1 MVPLSVDFNSSQRMN
16 RTLYF
21 ISTLSFLSVLACNRP
36 ISKFSWD
43 GNPIAPE
50 AIKFNNQSK
59 KATDFLWDFGDGG
72 ISVDSAPVHKFYS
85 SGTFMVRLTA
95 LNGKKKRISMESISI
110 KAPEDCLIHLSTS
123 LGDMVLKLYDE
134 TPAHR
139 DNFIKL
145 IEESFF
151 DNLLFHRV
159 IDGFMIQGGDPQSRN
174 AAKGAR
180 LGMGGPGYTIPAEFN
195 DHLVHVKGALAAA
208 RTGGPSNPEM
218 RSSGSQF
225 YIVQGTP
232 VSEHSLNMMEAR
244 TGIPYGDKEK
254 ADYLSLGGTPQLDK
268 NYTVFGRVIEGLEV
282 IDKIA
287 KVQKDGA
294 DRPVTDVTMTV
305 KLIK

>member
-1 MVPLSVDFNSSQRMN
+1 MN
-16 RTLYF
+16 KV
-21 ISTLSFLSVLACNRP
+21 SFFFLTILLLTGVACNRP
-36 ISKFSWD
+36 ISKFSWE
-43 GNPIAPE
+43 GNTVAPG
-50 AIKFNNQSK
+50 AIKFKNESK
-59 KATDFLWDFGDGG
+59 KATDFLWDFGDGV
-72 ISVDSAPVHKFYS
+72 ISADSTPVHRFYK
-85 SGTFMVRLTA
+85 SGDFVVRLTA
-95 LNGKKKRISMESISI
+95 LNGKKKRISMENITI

-123 LGDMVLKLYDE
+123 LGDMVIKLYDE

-139 DNFIKL
+139 DNFMKL
-145 IEESFF
+145 VEESYF
-151 DNLLFHRV
+151 DSLLFHRV

-195 DHLVHVKGALAAA
+195 DDLVHVKGALAAA

-232 VSEHSLNMMEAR
+232 VTENSLKIMESR
-244 TGIPYGDKEK
+244 TGIKYGDKQKE
-254 ADYLSLGGTPQLDK
+254 AYLSLGGTPQLDR

-294 DRPVTDVTMTV
+294 DRPVSDVSMTLKV
-305 KLIK
+305 IK

>member
-1 MVPLSVDFNSSQRMN
+1 MNNVSVFF
-16 RTLYF
+16 LVLLL
-21 ISTLSFLSVLACNRP
+21 IASFACNRP
-36 ISKFSWD
+36 VSRFSWE
-43 GNPIAPE
+43 GNTVAPG
-50 AIKFNNQSK
+50 AIHFKNDSK
-59 KATDFLWDFGDGG
+59 KATDFLWDFGDGS
-72 ISVDSAPVHKFYS
+72 ISVDSMPVHRFYS
-85 SGTFMVRLTA
+85 SGNFVVRLTA
-95 LNGKKKRISMESISI
+95 LNGKKKRISMENITI

-123 LGDMVLKLYDE
+123 LGDMVIKLYDE

-139 DNFIKL
+139 DNFMKL
-145 IEESFF
+145 VEEAYF
-151 DNLLFHRV
+151 DSLLFHRV

-195 DHLVHVKGALAAA
+195 DQLVHVKGALAAA

-225 YIVQGTP
+225 YIVHGAP
-232 VSEHSLNMMEAR
+232 VSENSLKIMESR
-244 TGIPYGDKEK
+244 NGFKYGDKQKEE
-254 ADYLSLGGTPQLDK
+254 YLALGGTPQLDN
-268 NYTVFGRVIEGLEV
+268 NYTVFGRVIEGLDV

-294 DRPVTDVTMTV
+294 DRPISDVLMTL

>member
-1 MVPLSVDFNSSQRMN
+1 MNNAPFFFLALLLLSAF
-16 RTLYF
+16 
-21 ISTLSFLSVLACNRP
+21 ACSRP
-36 ISKFSWD
+36 VSKFSWE
-43 GNPIAPE
+43 GNTVAPE
-50 AIKFNNQSK
+50 AIIFKNESK

-72 ISVDSAPVHKFYS
+72 VSVDSTSIHKFYK
-85 SGTFMVRLTA
+85 SGTFVVRLTA
-95 LNGKKKRISMESISI
+95 LNGKKKRISMENITI

-123 LGDMVLKLYDE
+123 LGDMVIKLYDE

-145 IEESFF
+145 VEESFF
-151 DNLLFHRV
+151 DSLLFHRV

-180 LGMGGPGYTIPAEFN
+180 LGMGGPGYTVPAEFN
-195 DHLVHVKGALAAA
+195 DNLLHVKGALAAA

-225 YIVQGTP
+225 YIVHGTP
-232 VSEHSLNMMEAR
+232 VNENSLKMIESR
-244 TGIPYGDKEK
+244 GGIKYGDNQKDE
-254 ADYLSLGGTPQLDK
+254 YVSLGGTPQLDR
-268 NYTVFGRVIEGLEV
+268 NYTVFGRVIEGLDV

-294 DRPVTDVTMTV
+294 DRPVTDVTMTL

>member
-1 MVPLSVDFNSSQRMN
+1 MNNAPFFFLALLLLSAF
-16 RTLYF
+16 
-21 ISTLSFLSVLACNRP
+21 ACSRP
-36 ISKFSWD
+36 VSKFSWE
-43 GNPIAPE
+43 GNTVAPE
-50 AIKFNNQSK
+50 AIIFKNESK

-72 ISVDSAPVHKFYS
+72 VSVDSTPIHKFYK
-85 SGTFMVRLTA
+85 SGTFVVRLTA
-95 LNGKKKRISMESISI
+95 LNGKKKRISMENITI

-123 LGDMVLKLYDE
+123 LGDMVIKLYDE

-145 IEESFF
+145 VEESFF
-151 DNLLFHRV
+151 DSLLFHRV

-180 LGMGGPGYTIPAEFN
+180 LGMGGPGYTVPAEFN
-195 DHLVHVKGALAAA
+195 DNLLHVKGALAAA

-225 YIVQGTP
+225 YIVHGTP
-232 VSEHSLNMMEAR
+232 VNENSLKMIESR
-244 TGIPYGDKEK
+244 GGIKYGDNQKDE
-254 ADYLSLGGTPQLDK
+254 YVSLGGTPQLDR
-268 NYTVFGRVIEGLEV
+268 NYTVFGRVIEGLDV

-294 DRPVTDVTMTV
+294 DRPVTDVTMTL

>member
-1 MVPLSVDFNSSQRMN
+1 MNNSS
-16 RTLYF
+16 F
-21 ISTLSFLSVLACNRP
+21 FFLAILFLTAFACNRP
-36 ISKFSWD
+36 VSKFSWE
-43 GNPIAPE
+43 GNTVAPE
-50 AIKFNNQSK
+50 AIQFKNQSK

-72 ISVDSAPVHKFYS
+72 VSVDSTPVHKFYK
-85 SGTFMVRLTA
+85 SGTFVVRLTA
-95 LNGKKKRISMESISI
+95 LNGKKKRISMENITI

-123 LGDMVLKLYDE
+123 LGDMVIKLYDE

-139 DNFIKL
+139 DNFMKL
-145 IEESFF
+145 VEESFF
-151 DNLLFHRV
+151 DSLLFHRV

-180 LGMGGPGYTIPAEFN
+180 LGMGGPGYTVPAEFN
-195 DHLVHVKGALAAA
+195 DNLVHIKGALAAA

-232 VSEHSLNMMEAR
+232 VNENSLKMIESR
-244 TGIPYGDKEK
+244 TGIHYGEKQKEE
-254 ADYLSLGGTPQLDK
+254 YLSLGGTPQLDR
-268 NYTVFGRVIEGLEV
+268 NYTVFGRVIEGLDV

-294 DRPVTDVTMTV
+294 DRPVTDVTMTL